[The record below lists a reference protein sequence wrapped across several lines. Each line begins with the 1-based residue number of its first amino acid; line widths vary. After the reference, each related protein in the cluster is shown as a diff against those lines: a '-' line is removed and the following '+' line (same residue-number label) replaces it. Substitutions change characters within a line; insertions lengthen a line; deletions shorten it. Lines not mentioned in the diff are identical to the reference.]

1 MVSELLSAARAGASA
16 GVRKQPHQP
25 LHWIDMTITRVASCA
40 VVAFALSCAS
50 TRNVSASTIAVGT
63 AIPLSPT
70 AFALPIEITDAI
82 QLSGWQFDLAY
93 DPSDVQVNTSC
104 DPFSDPYC
112 GFITG
117 PVTEGGFFSS
127 GAPFNLLLPGFIDLD
142 PVTSA
147 QTGSLFAVHGEYGGF
162 PPAPSGDGVLAYVE
176 FITIGTGGS
185 AITVQNPS
193 AVEAPEPGSLMLL
206 TTGLSL
212 LRGRRFLTRH
222 RER

>member
-1 MVSELLSAARAGASA
+1 
-16 GVRKQPHQP
+16 
-25 LHWIDMTITRVASCA
+25 MTITRVARCV
-40 VVAFALSCAS
+40 VVAFAFSCAG
-50 TRNVSASTIAVGT
+50 TRQISASTISVGT

-70 AFALPIEITDAI
+70 TFALPIEITDAT

-142 PVTSA
+142 PVTSE
-147 QTGSLFAVHGEYGGF
+147 QTGFLFAVHGEYGGF

-176 FITIGTGGS
+176 FITIGTGAS
-185 AITVQNPS
+185 PITVQDPS
-193 AVEAPEPGSLMLL
+193 TVEVTEPVSLMLL

-212 LRGRRFLTRH
+212 LRGRRFLTRS
-222 RER
+222 RVR